1 MGLQAI
7 YPRKRIGFSSP
18 GHKLYPYLLEGV
30 KVERPDQVWG
40 ADITYIRLAHGFVY
54 LVAVMDWFSR
64 YIFSWELSN
73 TLDSRFCAEAV
84 KKALWTSRPEIF
96 NTDQGAQFTSSEF
109 LSILHRKEIRISM
122 DGKGRVIDN
131 IFIESFW
138 RTLKYEKVY
147 TKCYETVAECRASMG
162 SLSVNTM
169 K

>member
-1 MGLQAI
+1 M
-7 YPRKRIGFSSP
+7 P
-18 GHKLYPYLLEGV
+18 KLHPDTSLLSINSISQRG
-30 KVERPDQVWG
+30 PPPQG
-40 ADITYIRLAHGFVY
+40 GQY
-54 LVAVMDWFSR
+54 
-64 YIFSWELSN
+64 
-73 TLDSRFCAEAV
+73 
-84 KKALWTSRPEIF
+84 KALESGCPEYF

-109 LSILHRKEIRISM
+109 LSILQRKEIKISM